1 MDFDLKLEADYKITE
16 QDYLNAMRLNNRMT
30 KKGAFIFGFLT
41 SLFLLFSISG
51 SGAIQ
56 FISIGGAAGIILV
69 LVFSQVIIS
78 FIARSNYRE
87 YKTIQESMR
96 VGLRDDGIEFSTPDG
111 GGLMRWEKIFKWRQ
125 NEKYLLIYTMPRL
138 YYVIPK
144 KIEESG
150 FHVPTL
156 ISALREKVGSE
167 A

>member
-1 MDFDLKLEADYKITE
+1 M
-16 QDYLNAMRLNNRMT
+16 
-30 KKGAFIFGFLT
+30 
-41 SLFLLFSISG
+41 
-51 SGAIQ
+51 
-56 FISIGGAAGIILV
+56 
-69 LVFSQVIIS
+69 IIS

-125 NEKYLLIYTMPRL
+125 NEKYLLIYSMPRL

>member
-1 MDFDLKLEADYKITE
+1 
-16 QDYLNAMRLNNRMT
+16 MT

-69 LVFSQVIIS
+69 LVFGQVIIS

-125 NEKYLLIYTMPRL
+125 NEKYLLIYSMPRL